1 MWRHSWTGFDRPAVY
16 GSARIRYTTPM
27 KVFQNRR
34 VCPVW
39 LLGLVALVLLAACEG
54 EPQVLGDPLFI
65 ETADA
70 RHEFF
75 IEIAITPEQRS
86 QGLMFRTEMGP
97 NAGMLFQYGEPQII
111 TMWMANTLIPLDMI
125 FIGTD
130 GRIVSIAERTVPESR
145 ATIPSEAPAIAVLEV
160 VGGTADRLGIGPG
173 DTIIH
178 HFFGN
183 TD

>member
-1 MWRHSWTGFDRPAVY
+1 MN
-16 GSARIRYTTPM
+16 
-27 KVFQNRR
+27 VFQNRKVR
-34 VCPVW
+34 PGW
-39 LLGLVALVLLAACEG
+39 LLGLVAVVLLAACEG
-54 EPQVLGDPLFI
+54 EPQPLGERLFI
-65 ETADA
+65 LTEDS

-86 QGLMFRTEMGP
+86 QGLMFRTEMAP
-97 NAGMLFQYGEPQII
+97 NAGMLFLYGEPQII

-125 FIGTD
+125 FIDAD

-145 ATIPSEAPAIAVLEV
+145 ATIPSEAPAIAVLEL
-160 VGGTADRLGIGPG
+160 VGGTADRLGIVPT
-173 DTIIH
+173 DVVLH

>member
-1 MWRHSWTGFDRPAVY
+1 MKIFQKLGLRPA
-16 GSARIRYTTPM
+16 
-27 KVFQNRR
+27 
-34 VCPVW
+34 C
-39 LLGLVALVLLAACEG
+39 LLGLVAFVLVTACEWK
-54 EPQVLGDPLFI
+54 PQALGDPLFI

-86 QGLMFRTEMGP
+86 QGLMFRTEMATD
-97 NAGMLFQYGEPQII
+97 AGMLFQYGKPQII

-125 FIGTD
+125 FISTD

-145 ATIPSEAPAIAVLEV
+145 ASIPSEAPAIAVLEV

-173 DTIIH
+173 DIIIH

>member
-1 MWRHSWTGFDRPAVY
+1 MY
-16 GSARIRYTTPM
+16 
-27 KVFQNRR
+27 VFQNRKVR
-34 VCPVW
+34 PGW
-39 LLGLVALVLLAACEG
+39 LLGLGAVVLLAACEG
-54 EPQVLGDPLFI
+54 EPQVLGDPLII

-86 QGLMFRTEMGP
+86 QGLMFRTEMAP
-97 NAGMLFQYGEPQII
+97 NAGMLFLYGEPQII

-125 FIGTD
+125 FIDAD

-145 ATIPSEAPAIAVLEV
+145 ATIPSEAPAIAVLELG
-160 VGGTADRLGIGPG
+160 GGTADRLGIVPT
-173 DTIIH
+173 DVVLH